1 MRALVIGADGF
12 AGRWLVKH
20 LHAAGDSVVGL
31 VGSRFRPPLDGV
43 ERVEQCDVRDENGIS
58 MIVEAARPDA
68 VYYLAGVSNREE
80 REDVSAAVGVSVVGS
95 MNALTA
101 CARVEPH
108 PRLLFVS
115 TGYVYRA
122 APEPLD
128 ERSPIEPDTIYAAA
142 KLAAEHALLAIG
154 PAAGVDVVIARPF
167 NHIGPGQ
174 SESFLVPTMARQVVS
189 GGGGAAREIRVA
201 DPSVVRDFTDV
212 RDVAAAY
219 RLLMERA
226 PAGSVHNVASGVGT
240 SVASLASEIGR
251 VIGAR
256 VSVTGPGGPAG
267 HPASTVIGDARALE
281 RLGWSRRYDLQAT
294 LRDVLEHVKVTVA

>member
-12 AGRWLVKH
+12 AGRWLVRH
-20 LHAAGDSVVGL
+20 LQAAGDGVVGL
-31 VGSRFRPPLDGV
+31 VGPRFRPPLEGV
-43 ERVEQCDVRDENGIS
+43 ERVEQRDVRDESGIS
-58 MIVEAARPDA
+58 ALVEAVRPDA
-68 VYYLAGVSNREE
+68 VYYLAGVSSQEE

-95 MNALTA
+95 MNALMA
-101 CARVEPH
+101 CALVEPH

-128 ERSPIEPDTIYAAA
+128 ELGHTEPDTIYAAA
-142 KLAAEHALLAIG
+142 KLAAEHALLAMG

-174 SESFLVPTMARQVVS
+174 TESFLVPTMARQMVS
-189 GGGGAAREIRVA
+189 GSGETREVRVA
-201 DPSVVRDFTDV
+201 DASVVRDFTDV
-212 RDVAAAY
+212 RDVVAAY

-226 PAGSVHNVASGVGT
+226 PASSVYNVASGVGI
-240 SVASLASEIGR
+240 SVASLATEIGR
-251 VIGAR
+251 AIGAA
-256 VSVTGPGGPAG
+256 VSVTQPGEPAR

-294 LRDVLEHVKVTVA
+294 LRDVLEHVRVTVA